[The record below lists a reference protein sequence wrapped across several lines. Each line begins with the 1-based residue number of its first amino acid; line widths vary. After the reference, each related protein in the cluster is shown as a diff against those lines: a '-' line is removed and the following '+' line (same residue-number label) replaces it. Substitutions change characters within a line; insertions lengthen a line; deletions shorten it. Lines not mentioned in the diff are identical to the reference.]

1 MINWEAVGMTALPVF
16 GGLASGFLFC
26 RNRENK
32 EWNNKLVRL
41 RCNPPEWIFGP
52 VWTTL
57 YGMMGYASYRIL
69 SLRETSDVSMALTA
83 YGVQLAL
90 NMSWTPVFFTLHKIK
105 TAGVIATCVCG
116 SIIWTIKEFQ
126 PLDLTASRL
135 LYPYI
140 AWCTFATFLNWSI
153 AYLNSDNKALKND

>member
-105 TAGVIATCVCG
+105 TVRCFKISFSDIVYD
-116 SIIWTIKEFQ
+116 
-126 PLDLTASRL
+126 LLTAIIFRL
-135 LYPYI
+135 F
-140 AWCTFATFLNWSI
+140 CGFLSQV
-153 AYLNSDNKALKND
+153 